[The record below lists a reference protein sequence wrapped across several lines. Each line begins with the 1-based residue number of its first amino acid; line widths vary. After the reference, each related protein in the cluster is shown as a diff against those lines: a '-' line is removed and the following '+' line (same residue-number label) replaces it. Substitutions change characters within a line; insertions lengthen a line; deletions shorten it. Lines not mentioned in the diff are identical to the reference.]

1 MPSSVMPDMFI
12 KVWNLWNENKK
23 EEAHNI
29 YSAHSELIKIL
40 NQGLGIASS
49 INKYVL
55 YRRGIFDKSI
65 AFSREPGLK
74 PTDQHLREIDR
85 LIEKND
91 LV

>member
-1 MPSSVMPDMFI
+1 MPDMFI

-65 AFSREPGLK
+65 AF
-74 PTDQHLREIDR
+74 
-85 LIEKND
+85 
-91 LV
+91 